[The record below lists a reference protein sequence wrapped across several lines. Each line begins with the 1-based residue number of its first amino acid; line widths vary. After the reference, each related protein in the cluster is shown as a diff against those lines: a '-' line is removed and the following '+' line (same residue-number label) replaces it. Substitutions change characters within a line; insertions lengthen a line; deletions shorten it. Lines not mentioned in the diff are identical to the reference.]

1 MTIYVFIMNN
11 RFFSFWLEVWSRFVF
26 SIFLLCTRHPFLILY
41 ENFCFVVILLIWSFY
56 SIWFVILLYFYWP
69 SVFFQFTLTLNDIKS
84 TSDSANSNYNNKNT
98 KIRDDSKNTTKD
110 DLKCSSSNDST
121 MKTIPSPSW
130 QTVKLQLIMILMI
143 QVCESR
149 TKYFLFPLVFFS
161 LRYVVL
167 VVFFQQNLSFCK
179 NA

>member
-121 MKTIPSPSW
+121 MKTIPEEKNTFENNPKS
-130 QTVKLQLIMILMI
+130 KLTNGKIATDHDSDDSS
-143 QVCESR
+143 VW
-149 TKYFLFPLVFFS
+149 K
-161 LRYVVL
+161 
-167 VVFFQQNLSFCK
+167 
-179 NA
+179 